1 MKTVELSGGAV
12 TDRLAIQ
19 IDLLQEAFRTLS
31 TASTL
36 KDLAGRFVAIVRRVQ
51 AGSDVCLV
59 HRTVGSEVWQDLSN
73 PTTRHPAD
81 FLPLPE
87 GQTGTVVSLNAAS
100 TEIYA
105 VLKLVDLSY
114 AGLII
119 SSQTSGSPFNDTDLL
134 SARLFAH
141 LFDNAYQAMLSR
153 RNEKGLIFSLN
164 HRVLQLNSLID
175 TGIEVARLDQG
186 ITPEQMALQRAA
198 SLTNASRGIVTVTG
212 ANGQTQVYSFPAE
225 SVAASPLIV
234 TAQAG
239 QHRISSSFS
248 FGGSSYEFELHNKES
263 RTGPVPFDET
273 DQLLLDALAR
283 QVHASLENRYLH
295 AQSLEKQKI
304 EQDMAVA
311 ASIQQRILPTTL
323 PLIDGYDVAGINIPS
338 KAVGGDYYD
347 CIALP
352 DGRFALVIADV
363 SGKGVP
369 AALLVSSLHA
379 YLSAYIESGKPLRDL
394 VGRLN
399 RVICQASTDDKFI
412 TAYLG
417 ILTPSTG
424 EFESLNAGHTSTF
437 LLRADGSVQELST
450 GGVPLGMLDMDF
462 PYQSETVTIQPGDRL
477 LLYTDGVTEA
487 MNENGDL
494 YDTYAPLKDF
504 IVQQRSEK
512 AGGFIHDLISDIK
525 RFTGKA
531 EQNDDITAL
540 YLLRR

>member
-1 MKTVELSGGAV
+1 MKPIDISESGV
-12 TDRLAIQ
+12 TDRLAAQ

-36 KDLAGRFVAIVRRVQ
+36 KDLAGRFVAIVRRVH

-59 HRTVGSEVWQDLSN
+59 HRAAGSDAWQDPMN
-73 PTTRHPAD
+73 PAQRHPSD
-81 FLPLPE
+81 FLPPPE
-87 GQTGTVVSLNAAS
+87 GRPGVVALPDAAS
-100 TEIYA
+100 REIR
-105 VLKLVDLSY
+105 VILNLVDLSA
-114 AGLII
+114 AGII
-119 SSQTSGSPFNDTDLL
+119 ITCQIPGTQFAEEDLL

-153 RNEKGLIFSLN
+153 KNEKGLIFSLN

-175 TGIEVARLDQG
+175 TGIEVARLGQD
-186 ITPEQMALQRAA
+186 IRPEHMALQRAA
-198 SLTNASRGIVTVTG
+198 SLTNASRGSVTVTG
-212 ANGQTQVYSFPAE
+212 TNGQSQGYFFPEGSDAPT
-225 SVAASPLIV
+225 PLIV
-234 TAQAG
+234 TVQNG
-239 QHRISSSFS
+239 KHTISSSFS
-248 FGGSSYEFELHNKES
+248 FGGSTYLFELHDKES
-263 RTGPVPFDET
+263 RSGPVAFDDT

-283 QVHASLENRYLH
+283 QVHASLENHYLH
-295 AQSLEKQKI
+295 AQALEKQKI
-304 EQDMAVA
+304 EQDFAVA
-311 ASIQQRILPTTL
+311 ASIQQRILPTVL
-323 PLIDGYDVAGINIPS
+323 PTIDGYDVAGINIPS

-379 YLSAYIESGKPLRDL
+379 YLSAYIESGLPLRTL
-394 VGRLN
+394 AGRLN
-399 RVICQASTDDKFI
+399 SVIGHASTEDKFI
-412 TAYLG
+412 TAFLG

-437 LLRADGSVQELST
+437 LIRADDSVLELSV
-450 GGVPLGMLDMDF
+450 GGIPFGMLDMDF
-462 PYQSETVTIQPGDRL
+462 PFQTETVTINPGDRL

-487 MNENGDL
+487 MNEQGEL
-494 YDTYAPLKDF
+494 FDTAIPLKEF
-504 IVQQRSEK
+504 VVQRKPEK
-512 AGGFIHDLISDIK
+512 AGGFIHELITDIK
-525 RFTGKA
+525 RFTGTA